1 MFAQI
6 QEILKQIL
14 RTKKVDLKK
23 LTLWLNW
30 VQTFCFYFIF
40 TSVYHVNDYYDL
52 LWQKI
57 SQIQIWNIKF
67 SEFFFLIIHL
77 FLIQIL
83 FSPLFETHQS
93 SWSLKLSHIKE
104 YITSGFD
111 MFCCNNCLINDREK
125 HSEQEFLPQDDFIY
139 SYNFIIKHF
148 FIIWFNKVTEN
159 RKNKF
164 LIFSFI

>member
-1 MFAQI
+1 MIELGPNLLFLFYFHFCLPCKWLLWFTLAKDFSNSNL
-6 QEILKQIL
+6 EYQIL
-14 RTKKVDLKK
+14 RV
-23 LTLWLNW
+23 
-30 VQTFCFYFIF
+30 
-40 TSVYHVNDYYDL
+40 
-52 LWQKI
+52 
-57 SQIQIWNIKF
+57 
-67 SEFFFLIIHL
+67 FFLIIHL